1 MHQVNM
7 VRSLNPLALF
17 NQGAELGRPDQRAA
31 NPRRRRKG
39 GHGRRRHNIEENPSP
54 GTWLLIMGAS
64 AAVVGGGIAL
74 ALRGK
79 KSPTVPGGGGGG
91 TVPGGG
97 GGGTRPGG
105 GGGSGTG
112 TYVGDPKGYNW
123 PNKGMFPT
131 EGSFGAALE
140 QLGYNVGNWE
150 APNYSVI
157 KQPTYA
163 AIGQFQRDWN
173 IYRANI
179 AQPWAPQ
186 LGSDSL
192 LGPNTI
198 KALAG
203 AKEAVDELGLDWQA
217 AIAALRSQVT

>member
-17 NQGAELGRPDQRAA
+17 NQGAELGRPEQRAA
-31 NPRRRRKG
+31 NPSRRRKG
-39 GHGRRRHNIEENPSP
+39 GRGRHHNIEENPSP

-79 KSPTVPGGGGGG
+79 KGPTVPGGGGGG

-105 GGGSGTG
+105 GGGGSGTG

-123 PNKGMFPT
+123 PNKDMFPT
-131 EGSFGAALE
+131 QGSFGAALE

-150 APNYSVI
+150 ASGYSVI
-157 KQPTYA
+157 KQPTYG

-173 IYRANI
+173 IYRGSI
-179 AQPWAPQ
+179 EQP
-186 LGSDSL
+186 
-192 LGPNTI
+192 
-198 KALAG
+198 
-203 AKEAVDELGLDWQA
+203 
-217 AIAALRSQVT
+217 